1 MPVIT
6 RKMPEFPEEVQ
17 KELWDIRREYCML
30 SGFKFFEAVEES
42 LIRNLSMEDAAKTVA
57 ETKEALEAFRAS
69 QKKKG
74 RKPAKKIPSDA
85 GNSPADSPQNEPN
98 DGNGGTPSEPSEPSS
113 ESSDDDDDP
122 RRNISKRD
130 KEKIRG
136 RSPRVTLGRSSKLFK
151 ADPPARYSSSTDA
164 ERSYDAVK
172 LFLSQLSR
180 YLRLSTHVDMED
192 DISEYVTFFL
202 DGFAYKWFE
211 TLDKGDKPF
220 LWKDFEEVFR
230 KKFIPREHIQ
240 QALNKYLA
248 VKQDGRPVI
257 EYIVEKEEYENT
269 LGDIIR
275 GPLKETSFR
284 EGLDG
289 WLRGRLMVF
298 RELPF
303 KEYKDKAEVVDQ
315 EAKALKIGP
324 YKPKNTEKR
333 TNPSTSNSKQN
344 QNSSK
349 PKSNKDRDKPS
360 KDQLKKEGKCYECL
374 EKGHLAK
381 DCPKKKKEKKEKEK
395 DSKSTP
401 ESLETSAIRLTN
413 PMISSKKD
421 GRTYRE
427 VVSGQPESPKVPT
440 ISVVEKPE
448 VTEKKPPPMTA
459 MIPINGVP
467 SKCLIDTGSS
477 DDFLATHFATVNRI
491 SVRKRAT
498 PLSIQQAVKGSKP
511 KTNAVASVNVQ
522 FGEWTKTLKA
532 HVAGLAGYDAILG
545 IPTLTDGD
553 AVVDV
558 KARKVHLRAWD
569 VTLDCEIVEESQK
582 PQKKHPRMLNSRK
595 MTAKVNGILTMKGK
609 VGNYKN
615 FKIPKNGKQPR
626 ELSLSS
632 PN

>member
-1 MPVIT
+1 MDNTHQSRISRYVCS
-6 RKMPEFPEEVQ
+6 V
-17 KELWDIRREYCML
+17 
-30 SGFKFFEAVEES
+30 
-42 LIRNLSMEDAAKTVA
+42 AA
-57 ETKEALEAFRAS
+57 
-69 QKKKG
+69 
-74 RKPAKKIPSDA
+74 IPSHVC
-85 GNSPADSPQNEPN
+85 
-98 DGNGGTPSEPSEPSS
+98 NGKSNCGA
-113 ESSDDDDDP
+113 
-122 RRNISKRD
+122 
-130 KEKIRG
+130 
-136 RSPRVTLGRSSKLFK
+136 
-151 ADPPARYSSSTDA
+151 ADPSHP
-164 ERSYDAVK
+164 
-172 LFLSQLSR
+172 
-180 YLRLSTHVDMED
+180 
-192 DISEYVTFFL
+192 VT
-202 DGFAYKWFE
+202 
-211 TLDKGDKPF
+211 TLILYAG
-220 LWKDFEEVFR
+220 
-230 KKFIPREHIQ
+230 IQ

-381 DCPKKKKEKKEKEK
+381 DCPKKKKEKNEKEK

-401 ESLETSAIRLTN
+401 ESLETSAIRLTS
-413 PMISSKKD
+413 PTISSKKD

-427 VVSGQPESPKVPT
+427 VVSGQLESPKVPT

-477 DDFLATHFATVNRI
+477 DCNSLRQTEFLFATVR
-491 SVRKRAT
+491 
-498 PLSIQQAVKGSKP
+498 
-511 KTNAVASVNVQ
+511 
-522 FGEWTKTLKA
+522 
-532 HVAGLAGYDAILG
+532 
-545 IPTLTDGD
+545 
-553 AVVDV
+553 
-558 KARKVHLRAWD
+558 
-569 VTLDCEIVEESQK
+569 
-582 PQKKHPRMLNSRK
+582 
-595 MTAKVNGILTMKGK
+595 
-609 VGNYKN
+609 
-615 FKIPKNGKQPR
+615 
-626 ELSLSS
+626 
-632 PN
+632 